1 MEVRGIA
8 GSDST
13 RPGIDEGIDEGIDGG
28 GVALQSKGSSG
39 LSGEPEG
46 YKRFF
51 WLVLLL
57 ETIFDGQT
65 W

>member
-39 LSGEPEG
+39 LSGEPGRGDQIATERDHG
-46 YKRFF
+46 GS
-51 WLVLLL
+51 
-57 ETIFDGQT
+57 ES
-65 W
+65 